1 MVIKWLP
8 VSNREERKKVD
19 LLDSDD
25 MNYGAAG
32 VSVVRSRR
40 RQITQLPELPEP
52 PDQQT
57 NQSRKGKK
65 IDDFSLMLKSRG
77 VFTNKE
83 QAEGLFA
90 AADRLAEQH
99 VAAVLI
105 IYTI

>member
-8 VSNREERKKVD
+8 VSNPEERKKVV

-40 RQITQLPELPEP
+40 RQNTQLPEL

-90 AADRLAEQH
+90 AADRLAELH
-99 VAAVLI
+99 IAAVLI
-105 IYTI
+105 I